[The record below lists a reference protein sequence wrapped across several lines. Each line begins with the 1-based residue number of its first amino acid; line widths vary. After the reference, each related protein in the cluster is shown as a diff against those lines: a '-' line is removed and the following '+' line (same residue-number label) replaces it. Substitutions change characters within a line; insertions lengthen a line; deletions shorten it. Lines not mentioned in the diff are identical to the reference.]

1 MVKAP
6 KSGLSPMLRQYGE
19 IKSAHPDAILLFRLG
34 DFYEMFYEDAEIAS
48 NILGI
53 TLTTRNRN
61 DPNPV
66 PLCGVPHH
74 SIEPY
79 IAKLLTSGRRVAI
92 CDQVEDPSQAKGVV
106 KREVTRVITPG
117 VVADGLGLD
126 AGNHNFLI
134 SLAEIDGKLGL
145 SLTDISTG
153 LFQSCEFDSREMLIE
168 ELLRSEPREI
178 LIPVEIMSDDILMA
192 QLKGQMPSVLITEY
206 TPSELDMSLLSGIEG
221 APEVISARP
230 AAAQAAAGALSYLNS
245 TQKGRIGHIRSLK
258 PLADG
263 AVMRLDEATKRNLEI
278 VRTMPAGEREG
289 SLLHTIDRTQT
300 AAGARKLKRWLLY
313 PLTDYGMIS
322 SRQGAV
328 ARIAEHSS
336 LRQGLSAAMARIYDM
351 ERITG
356 RISAGAA
363 NARDL
368 IALMG
373 SLEAAASI
381 RTLISD
387 EDGLLGEI
395 GGGIDNFDALVASI
409 SERIADDPPISI
421 RDGGI
426 IKKGYSADL
435 DELRSMTSHG
445 KEFIAQLEQKER
457 KSTSISSLKVRY
469 NKVFGYYLE
478 VTNAH
483 QDKVPEHYI
492 RKQTLV
498 NAERFITPELKEL
511 EEKVLGA
518 QDKSRALEQE
528 LLLDLR
534 REAADYSIKFLA
546 TADALARLDVLTSF
560 AYTAIENDYVRP
572 EVDDGYMIDIRD
584 GRHPIVERQSLSE
597 RFIANDVTFDDD
609 TALMMITGPNMA
621 GKSTV
626 MRQTALIVLMA
637 QTGSFVPASSAR
649 IGIADRIFTRVGASD
664 ALSKGQS
671 TFMVEMAEASVILR
685 DATERSLI
693 IIDEIG
699 RGTSTFDGLSIAWAV
714 AEDLHDRVRARTMFA
729 THYHELTELA
739 LSKPRIRNMNIAV
752 KEWNDEIIF
761 LRRLVHGATSRSYG
775 IQVAKLAGLPEALL
789 GRAGEVLENLEAGEF
804 DDAGKPRLA
813 EHHEGNSPKRSA
825 ADSAQI
831 QLFCNPIS
839 DEIANRLRET
849 NTESITPLEA
859 MNILHELKG
868 KLP

>member
-1 MVKAP
+1 
-6 KSGLSPMLRQYGE
+6 MLRQYGE
-19 IKSAHPDAILLFRLG
+19 IKADHPDAILLFRLG

-61 DPNPV
+61 APNPV
-66 PLCGVPHH
+66 PLCGVPYH
-74 SIEPY
+74 SIEPH
-79 IAKLLTSGRRVAI
+79 IAKLLASGRRVAI
-92 CDQVEDPSQAKGVV
+92 CDQIEDPAQAKGVV

-126 AGNHNFLI
+126 AGSHNFLV
-134 SLAEIDGKLGL
+134 SLAESDGVCGI

-153 LFQSCEFDSREMLIE
+153 LFQAGELNSREMLIE

-178 LIPVEIMSDDILMA
+178 LVPVEIISDERFMA
-192 QLKGQMPSVLITEY
+192 RLKGQLPAVLVTES
-206 TPSELDMSLLSGIEG
+206 TPTELDMQLLADIDG
-221 APEVISARP
+221 AAAVISENP
-230 AAAQAAAGALSYLNS
+230 AAAMAAAGALSYLNS
-245 TQKGRIGHIRSLK
+245 TQRGRIGHIKSIK

-263 AVMRLDEATKRNLEI
+263 VVMRLDEATKRNLEI

-300 AAGARKLKRWLLY
+300 AAGSRKLKRWLLY
-313 PLTDYGMIS
+313 PLTDCAIIS
-322 SRQGAV
+322 GRQNAV
-328 ARIAEHSS
+328 SKIFSDSS
-336 LRQGLSAAMARIYDM
+336 LRQGLPSALAKIYDM

-356 RISAGAA
+356 RISAGMV
-363 NARDL
+363 NARDF
-368 IALMG
+368 IALKG
-373 SLEAAASI
+373 SLEAAATVRS
-381 RTLISD
+381 LID
-387 EDGLLGEI
+387 GEDGLLGSLCDQMDICDDLLSAI
-395 GGGIDNFDALVASI
+395 G
-409 SERIADDPPISI
+409 ERIVDEPPFVI

-426 IKKGYSADL
+426 IRKGFSSDL
-435 DELRSMTSHG
+435 DELKSMAEHG
-445 KEFIAQLEQKER
+445 KEFIAGLEQKER
-457 KSTSISSLKVRY
+457 ENTGIGSLKVRY

-478 VTNAH
+478 VTNVH
-483 QDKVPEHYI
+483 RDKVPQHYI

-511 EEKVLGA
+511 EEKVIGA

-528 LLLDLR
+528 IFLELR
-534 REAADYSIKFLA
+534 EMAAGHSLRLLA
-546 TADALARLDVLTSF
+546 TANALAELDVLTSF
-560 AYTAIENDYVRP
+560 ALTAVENDYVMP
-572 EVDDGYMIDIRD
+572 IVDDGYAIDIRD
-584 GRHPIVERQSLSE
+584 GRHPTVERQSLSE
-597 RFIANDVTFDDD
+597 RFIANDVAFNDDVG
-609 TALMMITGPNMA
+609 LMMITGPNMA

-649 IGIADRIFTRVGASD
+649 IGVADRIFTRVGASD

-685 DATERSLI
+685 DATKRSLV

-714 AEDLHDRVRARTMFA
+714 AEDLHDRVQARTMFA

-752 KEWNDEIIF
+752 KEWNDEIVF

-775 IQVAKLAGLPEALL
+775 IQVARLAGLPEGVLN
-789 GRAGEVLENLEAGEF
+789 RAGEVLENLEAGEF

-813 EHHEGNSPKRSA
+813 EHHSDGAGQPDVEGG
-825 ADSAQI
+825 AQF
-831 QLFCNPIS
+831 QLFCNPLR
-839 DEIANRLRET
+839 DEITSRLRET

-859 MNILHELKG
+859 MNILHELKT
-868 KLP
+868 KLD